1 MNTIRLNRPVTAV
14 RIVSTGSQAAA
25 ATKPGP
31 SPGDVA
37 AGKLEA
43 ALRECTRAIADMRTR
58 FESLGSELERE
69 AVALALAAAERVL
82 GEELRDGRA
91 RIESLLGPAI
101 EQALSR
107 RGGGSVVVR
116 LNPEDFEALRN
127 RSPEFIAKSGAEFRA
142 DVGVVRGSAAVDT
155 AQGPIEAG
163 VRVAMN
169 RIREELLGGSA

>member
-1 MNTIRLNRPVTAV
+1 MSTIRLNRPVTAV

-25 ATKPGP
+25 AAKPGP
-31 SPGDVA
+31 PPVDVA

-43 ALRECTRAIADMRTR
+43 ALRECTRAIAEIRGR

-101 EQALSR
+101 EQALAR

-116 LNPEDFEALRN
+116 LNPDDVDTLRK
-127 RSPEFIAKSGAEFRA
+127 RSPDFIAKSGTEFRA
-142 DVGVVRGSAAVDT
+142 DAGVARGSAVVDT
-155 AQGPIEAG
+155 LQGPIEAG
-163 VRVAMN
+163 VHVAMN
-169 RIREELLGGSA
+169 RIREELLGGPA